1 VRKKLLWIF
10 LPIAIF
16 IYLIS
21 TALFCLDET
30 KIGIVCQFGKP
41 VKVITEP
48 GLKLKLPAPIQ
59 TKILFDK
66 RVLIYDPTPTE
77 FLTTDKQ
84 NIVID
89 VYVCWRITDPLKF
102 FQTMG
107 NRRGAE
113 LRLEDLVKAE
123 VGAAL
128 GNCPFSTLVSY
139 KEGEMN
145 LSKIMNEITERS
157 DKRATE
163 HYGIKILDVRIKR
176 LNFPEENRPSVFAR
190 MWAER
195 ERIATKYRSE
205 GQEEAAK
212 IRAEAEKQKQII
224 LSEAYRKAEGL
235 KGTGDAE
242 ATRIYARAYGED
254 PEFYKFI
261 RTLQSYEKFLDEKAT
276 IILPGDSKLLQ
287 LLEKGPPEVSHEK
300 E

>member
-1 VRKKLLWIF
+1 MRKNLLWIF

-30 KIGIVCQFGKP
+30 EIGIVCQFGKP
-41 VKVITEP
+41 VKVVTEP

-66 RVLIYDPTPTE
+66 RVLIYDPTPSE
-77 FLTTDKQ
+77 FLTSDKQ

-89 VYVCWRITDPLKF
+89 VYVCWRIIDPLKF

-128 GNCPFSTLVSY
+128 GNCPFCTIVSH

-145 LSKIMNEITERS
+145 LGKIMVEIAERS
-157 DKRATE
+157 DQRAIE
-163 HYGIKILDVRIKR
+163 HYGIKILDVRMKR
-176 LNFPEENRPSVFAR
+176 LNFPEENLPSVFAR

-195 ERIATKYRSE
+195 TRIATRYRSE
-205 GQEEAAK
+205 GQEEATK
-212 IRAEAEKQKQII
+212 IRAEADKQKQII
-224 LSEAYRKAEGL
+224 LSEAYREAEGM

-242 ATRIYARAYGED
+242 AARIYAKAFGKD
-254 PEFYKFI
+254 PEFYEFI
-261 RTLQSYEKFLDEKAT
+261 RTLQSYDKFLNEKTT

-287 LLEKGPPEVSHEK
+287 LLEKGSP
-300 E
+300 

>member
-1 VRKKLLWIF
+1 MRTKLLWIL

-21 TALFCLDET
+21 TTLFCIDET
-30 KIGIVCQFGKP
+30 EIGLVCQFGRP
-41 VKVITEP
+41 VRVITEP

-66 RVLIYDPTPTE
+66 RVLIYDPTPSE
-77 FLTTDKQ
+77 FLTSDKQ

-89 VYVCWRITDPLKF
+89 VYVCWRITDPLRF

-128 GNCPFSTLVSY
+128 GNCPLFTLVSH
-139 KEGEMN
+139 KEGEMD
-145 LSKIMNEITERS
+145 LGKIMAEITKRS
-157 DKRATE
+157 DQRAIE

-176 LNFPEENRPSVFAR
+176 LNFPGENMPSVFAR

-195 ERIATKYRSE
+195 ERIATRYRSE

-235 KGTGDAE
+235 KGAGDAE
-242 ATRIYARAYGED
+242 ATRIYAQAFKRD
-254 PEFYKFI
+254 PEFYEFI
-261 RTLQSYEKFLDEKAT
+261 RTLQSYDKFLDEKTT